1 MNRTAQQQNADDRLH
16 EAIANYLKVYE
27 YEDNDGLLVSYVV
40 VAESV
45 KMGDE
50 KHSDMETQNIITK
63 PNERLSTATG
73 LLHIGLDIICSD
85 EDG

>member
-1 MNRTAQQQNADDRLH
+1 VNRTAQQQNADDRLH

-63 PNERLSTATG
+63 PNESLMKDC
-73 LLHIGLDIICSD
+73 LLLQVFCILD
-85 EDG
+85 